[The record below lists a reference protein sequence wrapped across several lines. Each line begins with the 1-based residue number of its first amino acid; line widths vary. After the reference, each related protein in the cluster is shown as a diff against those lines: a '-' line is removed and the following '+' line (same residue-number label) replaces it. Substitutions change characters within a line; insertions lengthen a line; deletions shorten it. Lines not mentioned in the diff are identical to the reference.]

1 MISKNTIQEYL
12 DNGINT
18 LCVNDQKGPYRSW
31 KHLQSELQVP
41 KDYPN
46 AYGIGI
52 ICGKISGGLE
62 IIDIDLK
69 YDITNTLY
77 DRYKKKIHDTDP
89 NILKKLMVVR
99 TPSKDYPNKGY
110 HWIYRCSVSEKNL
123 KLAQRYTTEEERE
136 EHPDETIKVLI
147 ETRGEGG
154 YACTYPTPN
163 YEIIHKDNFSQIE
176 IITPEE
182 RDILLCCARELDE
195 IKKIASSM
203 TKKDHTEINNAFNIS
218 SDNKVESVWEDY
230 NNRTDISSI
239 LMDHGWSYVS
249 EDPIRSFWK
258 RPGDTTAKH
267 SGNILLSDNLFR
279 TFSTSTELDPDKTY
293 SPSELYVFLV
303 HNGDR
308 KSAWRDLYDQKFGER
323 LQKKKESPLEY
334 ADTRHKE
341 EPIRQEDKNIDV
353 VDYLADY
360 ESDYAYLQSVRNGT
374 VAMGLSTGSAYLDE
388 YFLFKPSS
396 YIVAIGHTNVGKS
409 LTILWLT
416 MLTALNYDWK
426 IIVIAKENGSHDFKR
441 KLAEFYLQKPLQE
454 STAEEFKEAN
464 AWIRKHYSFV
474 KGRGG
479 LIRTMSDAIELLY
492 SMAEEGNYQMAFL
505 DPYSGFDECR
515 KSGES
520 SYDADKRYNSELL
533 DFTEKTKMTVIMS
546 IHTHTGARREKDAE
560 GMMVRPNLDSGSGG
574 ANFSNR
580 PDQVL
585 IIHRHINHND
595 PDVRFT
601 TELYLDKD
609 RDLSSGG
616 KLSSF
621 NEPMKLRYMNNKF
634 LVDSKED
641 LIYKLKN
648 KDKNINEGKN
658 YSLPIDEGKSDTI
671 NDINIPF

>member
-1 MISKNTIQEYL
+1 
-12 DNGINT
+12 
-18 LCVNDQKGPYRSW
+18 
-31 KHLQSELQVP
+31 
-41 KDYPN
+41 
-46 AYGIGI
+46 
-52 ICGKISGGLE
+52 
-62 IIDIDLK
+62 
-69 YDITNTLY
+69 
-77 DRYKKKIHDTDP
+77 
-89 NILKKLMVVR
+89 MVVT
-99 TPSKDYPNKGY
+99 TPSKGYPNKGY

-123 KLAQRYTTEEERE
+123 KLAERNTTKEERKK
-136 EHPDETIKVLI
+136 HPNEKIKVLI

-176 IITPEE
+176 IITLEE
-182 RDILLCCARELDE
+182 REVLFSCAREFDE
-195 IKKIASSM
+195 KKIASIM
-203 TKKDHTEINNAFNIS
+203 TKKEHKEVNNAFNIS
-218 SDNKVESVWEDY
+218 SEFKGKTVWEDY

-239 LMDHGWSYVS
+239 LIDQGWLYVS
-249 EDPIRSFWK
+249 ENDKRSFWK
-258 RPGDTTAKH
+258 RPGQTTAKH
-267 SGNILLSDNLFR
+267 SGNILLSENCFK

-293 SPSELYVFLV
+293 GPSELYVFLV

-308 KSAWRDLYDQKFGER
+308 KAAWRDLYDQKFGDR
-323 LQKKKESPLEY
+323 LEKKQETSLQY
-334 ADTRHKE
+334 AETRHKE
-341 EPIRQEDKNIDV
+341 EPIKKENKKINV

-360 ESDYAYLQSVRNGT
+360 ESDYAYLQSVKNGT
-374 VAMGLSTGSAYLDE
+374 VAMGLSTGSAYLDKH
-388 YFLFKPSS
+388 FLFKPAS

-454 STAEEFKEAN
+454 STTEEFKEAN

-492 SMAEEGNYQMAFL
+492 SMSEEGEYQMAFL

-560 GMMVRPNLDSGSGG
+560 GNMIRPHLDSGSGG

-585 IIHRHINHND
+585 IIHRHINHDN

-616 KLSSF
+616 SLSSF
-621 NEPMKLRYMNNKF
+621 NEPMKLRYLNNKF
-634 LVDSKED
+634 WVDNKED

-648 KDKNINEGKN
+648 KDKVIDEGKN
-658 YSLPIDEGKSDTI
+658 YPLNLDESKDYSVSEESF
-671 NDINIPF
+671 PF